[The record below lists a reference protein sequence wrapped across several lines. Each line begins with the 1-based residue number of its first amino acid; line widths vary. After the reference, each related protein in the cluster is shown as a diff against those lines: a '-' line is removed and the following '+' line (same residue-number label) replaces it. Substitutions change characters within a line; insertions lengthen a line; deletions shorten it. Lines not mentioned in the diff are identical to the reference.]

1 MALLAPQWSDGNWR
15 TKGWL
20 RQAELNS
27 PPLFLGQPGRYSN
40 DPVTFAASAGAVRV
54 FQTVYNRIAFG
65 LPLLR
70 LPFLPIPPGVSVP
83 LPLPGAIRPVSGNY
97 DGPTV
102 TAVAALQTALGLSAD
117 GAAGQE
123 TLTAMDELLRGMN
136 NGTINAAS
144 TPVQIIAFLMAF
156 GLLGVP

>member
-1 MALLAPQWSDGNWR
+1 MQRLLGSRTRCETIEERHPRRHTSSGWERQYAQRFFVFRVRLAAKECIVVGALQVRSRSRVRSQHTHFGEQMALLAPQWSDGNWR

-83 LPLPGAIRPVSGNY
+83 LPLPGAI
-97 DGPTV
+97 
-102 TAVAALQTALGLSAD
+102 
-117 GAAGQE
+117 
-123 TLTAMDELLRGMN
+123 
-136 NGTINAAS
+136 
-144 TPVQIIAFLMAF
+144 
-156 GLLGVP
+156 